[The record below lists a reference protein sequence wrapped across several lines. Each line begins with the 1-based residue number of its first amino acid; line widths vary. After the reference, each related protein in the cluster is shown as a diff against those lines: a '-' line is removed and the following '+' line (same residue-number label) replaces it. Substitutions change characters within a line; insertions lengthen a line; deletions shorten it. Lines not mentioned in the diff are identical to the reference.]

1 MGEQPDSVYNV
12 GALGIENIRNLKFME
27 RNELEASM
35 GFKLDKPFFLV
46 TFHPVTLEDNSFKK
60 QFTQLLSAL
69 ASYPGHKVIFT
80 GANADT
86 GGSSINRMQQDYK
99 RSHPDQCVV
108 VPSLGYVRYLSAM
121 RLCDA
126 VIGNSSSGI
135 FEAPALKKP
144 SINIGDR
151 QKGRIRPESVVD
163 CTPLKASILDA
174 LNIIYSDAFT
184 ANLETMEVVFEKP
197 GTAEKIKEILQNTD
211 LRYILKKEFF
221 PFR

>member
-1 MGEQPDSVYNV
+1 
-12 GALGIENIRNLKFME
+12 
-27 RNELEASM
+27 
-35 GFKLDKPFFLV
+35 
-46 TFHPVTLEDNSFKK
+46 
-60 QFTQLLSAL
+60 
-69 ASYPGHKVIFT
+69 
-80 GANADT
+80 
-86 GGSSINRMQQDYK
+86 MQQDYK